1 MHDFARMAGAVQHR
15 ARDHSKR
22 VDVHAEPFDRS
33 PVDHQS
39 VHLAVFEDDV
49 LDAHRVED
57 LRSGMNRAVDQGR
70 RHLHRIERI
79 VSRISFYRLMTD
91 SELLEDMNSRLL
103 HHHFIEEHAAAPG
116 SAAGCKFALENR
128 HLQTGVGHVLRS
140 DQRRRATADNR
151 DVDDQVG
158 EQFFGKLPH
167 NRGGDHILNRHF
179 AVPFQNKKTAPP
191 EPERHS
197 INIT

>member
-1 MHDFARMAGAVQHR
+1 
-15 ARDHSKR
+15 
-22 VDVHAEPFDRS
+22 
-33 PVDHQS
+33 
-39 VHLAVFEDDV
+39 
-49 LDAHRVED
+49 
-57 LRSGMNRAVDQGR
+57 
-70 RHLHRIERI
+70 
-79 VSRISFYRLMTD
+79 MTD

-167 NRGGDHILNRHF
+167 NRGGDHISIGILLF
-179 AVPFQNKKTAPP
+179 LSKIKKNGPSGAGATFY
-191 EPERHS
+191 
-197 INIT
+197 